1 MSRIVAIVIGIILI
15 TENMHWMGG
24 ILITT
29 QIIGWIFN
37 QLLDD
42 VFAN

>member
-1 MSRIVAIVIGIILI
+1 MWGNTPLY
-15 TENMHWMGG
+15 GG

-37 QLLDD
+37 KWLDD

>member
-1 MSRIVAIVIGIILI
+1 MSRIVAIVIGVILI
-15 TENMHWMGG
+15 TENLYWLSG

-37 QLLDD
+37 KWLDD
-42 VFAN
+42 VFTN